1 METQHQQC
9 PGLTQGSI
17 EEKQSKIPNMK
28 ETEKGRY
35 WRKKKYWHKCW
46 LDSFH
51 IYVIMEG
58 FERVTGI
65 VGRE

>member
-1 METQHQQC
+1 MTHSPKIVYSLGHCVNMETQHQQC

-35 WRKKKYWHKCW
+35 
-46 LDSFH
+46 
-51 IYVIMEG
+51 
-58 FERVTGI
+58 
-65 VGRE
+65 